1 MSDFNALLAK
11 ITESLEV
18 AYCDWENNTPIDF
31 EGNAPAALGDCSPEA
46 YKASNWIIAIDA
58 WDYCDPSLLNEM
70 LNRHPIPFELQPVIA
85 DIITGQRKQNKKAA
99 AKLKIPAGHRLIY
112 AGLYADLKSNIIDA
126 TLQRKTLFDYHDTA
140 DNKGIE
146 VKALQKIYR
155 EGAKEFESE
164 WANIAGISIE
174 TLKSIRL
181 DLSRKIK
188 NYPNI

>member
-1 MSDFNALLAK
+1 MSIKLPNWGK
-11 ITESLEV
+11 P
-18 AYCDWENNTPIDF
+18 PIDF
-31 EGNAPAALGDCSPEA
+31 ENNNPAAIGECSHEVSL
-46 YKASNWIIAIDA
+46 ASNWIIAIDA
-58 WDYCDPSLLNEM
+58 WDYCDASLLDKM
-70 LNRHPIPFELQPVIA
+70 LRRHPVPVELRPIIA
-85 DIITGQRKQNKKAA
+85 DIVTGNRNQNKKAA

-126 TLQRKTLFDYHDTA
+126 TLQRKTLFDSHDTA
-140 DNKGIE
+140 ANKGIE
-146 VKALQKIYR
+146 VKDLQKIYR

-164 WANIAGISIE
+164 WANLTGISIE